1 MENTAPKD
9 PNVSADKI
17 TPETSVPSPISQ
29 TPPTPFEAAPASTV
43 AGIPPP
49 APSPLQAETIN
60 NALPPK
66 KSSKLLIFVLCA
78 LVATVIIIGAVYF
91 MMLQNENKAA
101 KNAQNQAASASP
113 TPAPPTATP
122 TPDNSNTGLEQQNQA
137 VIQDLNS
144 LDTQVNQVE
153 SALSDQQTNLQ

>member
-9 PNVSADKI
+9 PNVSTDKI
-17 TPETSVPSPISQ
+17 TPAAAVPNPVSQ
-29 TPPTPFEAAPASTV
+29 TPPNPPEAAPVPTA

-49 APSPLQAETIN
+49 TPAPLQAETIN
-60 NALPPK
+60 DTLSPK
-66 KSSKLLIFVLCA
+66 KSSKLLVFVLCV

-101 KNAQNQAASASP
+101 KNAQNQAVSKSP

-137 VIQDLNS
+137 VIEDLNG
-144 LDTQVNQVE
+144 LDTQVNKVN
-153 SALSDQQTNLQ
+153 SAFSDQQTNLQ